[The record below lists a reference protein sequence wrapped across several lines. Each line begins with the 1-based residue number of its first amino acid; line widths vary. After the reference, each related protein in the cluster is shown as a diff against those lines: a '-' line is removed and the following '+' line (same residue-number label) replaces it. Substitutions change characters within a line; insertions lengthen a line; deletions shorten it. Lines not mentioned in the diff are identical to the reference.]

1 MNHIT
6 TIMQAITEYD
16 RIILHR
22 HVRPDPDAL
31 GSQLGLK
38 AILQGMYPEKQ
49 IYAAGET
56 EAALAFLGEMDE
68 VSDDMY
74 KGALVIVLDT
84 ANEERIDDQRYRLG
98 DKLIKID
105 HHPDREPFGDV
116 SWVDTEFSSTSEM
129 MVELTEL
136 SQLQLNDEA
145 AFLLYSGIVGDT
157 GRFLYNNTSWK
168 THQYA
173 GRLLEYNVE
182 PSRLYHELYKTSRNI
197 AQLHGS
203 ILLNHD
209 RTDHGV
215 AYAHITK
222 ELREQFQVTSTE
234 AANLVNVLANIEGNH
249 IWIFFIEE
257 DDVIRVRIR
266 SKETTINEVAVKY
279 NGGGHPLASGAS
291 VSSWEEADR
300 LVADL
305 ENLLV

>member
-1 MNHIT
+1 MNHMT

-16 RIILHR
+16 TIILHR

-38 AILQGMYPEKQ
+38 AILQETFPGKQ
-49 IYAAGET
+49 IYAVGET
-56 EAALAFLGEMDE
+56 EQGLSFLGEMD
-68 VSDDMY
+68 VISDDMY
-74 KGALVIVLDT
+74 KEALVIVLDT
-84 ANEERIDDQRYRLG
+84 ANEERIDDQRYSQG

-105 HHPDREPFGDV
+105 HHPDREPFGDT

-129 MVELTEL
+129 MVELASFSEL
-136 SQLQLNDEA
+136 KLNDEA

-168 THQYA
+168 THKYA
-173 GRLLEYNVE
+173 GILLEYNVE

-203 ILLNHD
+203 ILLNHH
-209 RTDHGV
+209 RTEHGV

-222 ELREQFQVTSTE
+222 ELRDQFDVTSTE
-234 AANLVNVLANIEGNH
+234 SANLVNVLANIEGNH
-249 IWIFFIEE
+249 IWVFFIEE

-291 VSSWEEADR
+291 VSSWEEGDR
-300 LVADL
+300 LIADL